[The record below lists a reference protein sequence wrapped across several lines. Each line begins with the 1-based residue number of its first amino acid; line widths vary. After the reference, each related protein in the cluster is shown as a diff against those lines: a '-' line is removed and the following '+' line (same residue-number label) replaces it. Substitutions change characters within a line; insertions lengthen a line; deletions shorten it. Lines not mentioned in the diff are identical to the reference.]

1 MTVKKRIVSLIL
13 AASMLLACPGSAVS
27 AAQLHPPTPLPA
39 GEKLYGV
46 DVSAYNGNID
56 WTALAG
62 NDIDFVIMRG
72 GKQPS
77 EEEAYYEDD
86 KFDLNY
92 EAAHNVGLKVG
103 VYIRCGATTWESFE
117 ASINAFLETIDGK
130 QFDYPVY
137 LDVEEDAQ
145 AALGKEV
152 MTKYVLDA
160 LAMIEAAGYE
170 AGVYANLNWFTNYLD
185 RDAIAA
191 EGYPLWLARYTHDD
205 TSNDY
210 SEHYCMWQ
218 YSNKGDLAGNGSS
231 AIDLDVSYMDFNYYP
246 ENWQETDDAYAS
258 VLPLKAY
265 IRYNV
270 NFTPSYADFET
281 PMRDVS
287 MPPST
292 ECEIQEVYKNGWCRF
307 MYQSD
312 GVRRVGYLPITS
324 FLETLP
330 ANMEERSAFG
340 QVQTYGRSDFFQ
352 RIGNLERHDIC
363 RVVLERDNVVEVIY
377 PVADG
382 YKLGWF
388 SAYDWE
394 LSKLK
399 LLQSYVLGK
408 NSLTAAELEMVD
420 LNQDRV
426 ADVFDLGLMRR
437 KVSAVP
443 IPTQIDF

>member
-1 MTVKKRIVSLIL
+1 MTMKKRIISLFL
-13 AASMLLACPGSAVS
+13 ATSMLLACPSSAVS
-27 AAQLHPPTPLPA
+27 AAELHPPTPLPA

-62 NDIDFVIMRG
+62 NDLDFVIMRG

-77 EEEAYYEDD
+77 EKEAYYEDD

-92 EAAHNVGLKVG
+92 EAAHSVGLKVG

-117 ASINAFLETIDGK
+117 TSINAFLETIDGK

-137 LDVEEDAQ
+137 VDVEEDAQ

-160 LAMIEAAGYE
+160 LTMIENAGYK

-185 RDAIAA
+185 KDAIAA

-210 SEHYCMWQ
+210 SENYCMWQ
-218 YSNKGDLAGNGSS
+218 YSNTGDLAGNGSS

-246 ENWQETDDAYAS
+246 ENWQEVDSAYAS
-258 VLPLKAY
+258 ILPLKAC

-281 PMRDVS
+281 PMNDVS
-287 MPPST
+287 LPPST

-307 MYQSD
+307 KYQSD
-312 GVRRVGYLPITS
+312 GVRRVGYLPIAS
-324 FLETLP
+324 FLEGLP
-330 ANMEERSAFG
+330 SNMEERPVPA
-340 QVQTYGRSDFFQ
+340 QVPTYGRFDYFQ
-352 RIGNLERHDIC
+352 RIGNLDRYDTC
-363 RVVLERDNVVEVIY
+363 RVVQERDGAVEVIY
-377 PVADG
+377 PVDGG

-388 SAYDWE
+388 RAFDWE
-394 LSKLK
+394 LAYLN
-399 LLQSYVLGK
+399 LLQTYVLGR
-408 NSLTAAELEMVD
+408 NSLTPAELNVVD
-420 LNQDRV
+420 LNRDGV
-426 ADVFDLGLMRR
+426 VDVFDLGLMRR
-437 KVSAVP
+437 KVLTVQQAEKAE
-443 IPTQIDF
+443 